1 MCSLVDNIDV
11 DVATGDL
18 WIAGHADGDLLAKHI
33 TPPHTA
39 ISPSQ
44 VYHVYL
50 LCTYERLCI
59 MCLLCM
65 MCCLI
70 MCSPRVQM

>member
-18 WIAGHADGDLLAKHI
+18 WIGSHPDVDKLLKYTI
-33 TPPHTA
+33 PPYTS

-44 VYHVYL
+44 VLHV
-50 LCTYERLCI
+50 
-59 MCLLCM
+59 CLVVHSTVCVYAG
-65 MCCLI
+65 
-70 MCSPRVQM
+70 VQYWYTSVAYWGNI

>member
-18 WIAGHADGDLLAKHI
+18 WIAGHPDVDILGKHA
-33 TPPHTA
+33 TPPHTT

-50 LCTYERLCI
+50 LCTYEGLCI
-59 MCLLCM
+59 MYLCW
-65 MCCLI
+65 
-70 MCSPRVQM
+70 CSWRVQI